1 MTDQP
6 VTPDEPGYGREED
19 LEAARGAGRP
29 AEADMDGDPEAAAE
43 NPITVSPDPDAEPDR

>member
-6 VTPDEPGYGREED
+6 VTPGEPGYGREEE

-29 AEADMDGDPEAAAE
+29 AEADMDGDPGAAGE
-43 NPITVSPDPDAEPDR
+43 DPITVSPDPDAEPDR